1 MFTNEIKPDIL
12 EGIPP
17 KQFPTPGLE
26 DKFFNPFYISPL
38 LLTISLQ
45 PNIHLNINYI

>member
-17 KQFPTPGLE
+17 KQFPTLAFE
-26 DKFFNPFYISPL
+26 DKFFNLFYISPL

-45 PNIHLNINYI
+45 PNKHLNTNYI